1 MILQKVP
8 LLVWFLIPTL
18 VIVGV
23 GVWFF
28 TKSSS
33 LVKPEESNK
42 AEAVSTPVLG
52 TVDYDIVSRTHIS
65 QGTSGSGYNSNPP
78 SSGPHWQGPAKNGF
92 YYSALPDQQLIHNLE
107 HGHIWIAYKPD
118 AGDEIKSK
126 LKEIAQKEDWKVV
139 VAPREANDSR
149 IALVAWGRV
158 LKMDEP
164 DYTKIEGFIRTY
176 RNRSEEKTPE

>member
-1 MILQKVP
+1 MILQRIP
-8 LLVWFLIPTL
+8 LLVWFLIPTIIL
-18 VIVGV
+18 VGV

-42 AEAVSTPVLG
+42 AEAVSTPVEG
-52 TVDYDIVSRTHIS
+52 TIDYDIVSRDHIAT
-65 QGTSGSGYNSNPP
+65 GTNGSGYNSNPP

-92 YYSALPDQQLIHNLE
+92 YDTALPDQQLIHNLE

-118 AGDEIKSK
+118 VGDEVKNK
-126 LKEIAQKEDWKVV
+126 LKEISQKEDWKVV
-139 VAPREANDSR
+139 VAPREANDVKVAS
-149 IALVAWGRV
+149 VAWGRV

-164 DYTKIEGFIRTY
+164 DYAKIEDFITTY
-176 RNRSEEKTPE
+176 RNRGPEKTPE

>member
-1 MILQKVP
+1 MFSRIP
-8 LLVWFLIPTL
+8 LLVWFLIPTIVL
-18 VIVGV
+18 VGV

-33 LVKPEESNK
+33 SVKPEDSSK
-42 AEAVSTPVLG
+42 PEAVSTSVLG
-52 TVDYDIVSRTHIS
+52 TVDYDIVSRDHIA

-78 SSGPHWQGPAKNGF
+78 SSGVHWQGPAKNGF
-92 YYSALPDQQLIHNLE
+92 YDSDLRDEQLIHNLE

-118 AGDEIKSK
+118 VEDEIKNK
-126 LKEIAQKEDWKVV
+126 LKEITQKEDWKVV
-139 VAPREANDSR
+139 VTPREANDSK

-164 DYTKIEGFIRTY
+164 DYKKAEDFITTY
-176 RNRSEEKTPE
+176 RNRGPEKTAD

>member
-1 MILQKVP
+1 MMLQRVP
-8 LLVWFLIPTL
+8 LLVWFLIPTIVL
-18 VIVGV
+18 VGV

-33 LVKPEESNK
+33 NVKPEDSSK
-42 AEAVSTPVLG
+42 PEAVSTPVEG
-52 TVDYDIVSRTHIS
+52 TVDYDIVSRDHIA

-92 YYSALPDQQLIHNLE
+92 YDSALPDEQLLHNLE

-118 AGDEIKSK
+118 IGDEIKSK

-139 VAPREANDSR
+139 VAPREANDSK

-164 DYTKIEGFIRTY
+164 DWEKTDDFITTY
-176 RNRSEEKTPE
+176 RNRGPEKTPE